1 MAAPLNSL
9 FAPSDLR
16 RTSLCREWGLPLP
29 PPPPGRRR
37 RSGTPPPP
45 VLEFPPPPS
54 ATVRGHRAPP
64 GPHACG
70 TGKRHVPTY
79 ALAHGRRLAGGRRAD
94 LRDPSHGGGTASDA
108 RPGRGVGLAS
118 FLGGAL
124 GIRGGGGGGGGGLL
138 LLRCGDIEPHPGP
151 MRVALANVTSLRM
164 HWHTV
169 AD

>member
-1 MAAPLNSL
+1 MSGVGV
-9 FAPSDLR
+9 
-16 RTSLCREWGLPLP
+16 TPLP
-29 PPPPGRRR
+29 PPSRPAPPERNPR
-37 RSGTPPPP
+37 PPSAG
-45 VLEFPPPPS
+45 VSPPPS

-124 GIRGGGGGGGGGLL
+124 GIPGGVGGSFCYGAG
-138 LLRCGDIEPHPGP
+138 
-151 MRVALANVTSLRM
+151 TSSPTRAPCAW
-164 HWHTV
+164 HWQTSRPYV
-169 AD
+169 CTGTRSPTSGRTSC